1 MDEVHIHR
9 GALVP
14 TEQVD
19 AREYRERTRETLE
32 QSVKTGDAIPEGWSV
47 KREGKTRTR
56 LICEKEPWQQ
66 LENKVWKL
74 LFDLGA
80 QIISTP
86 GFSLNL
92 KTREGVQKT
101 KQLDVAA
108 VDEDIAFVVECK
120 ARKQLGAKDLK
131 KDIAELASNMDDI
144 RNALRATLDRRDLR
158 CVFVLATENI
168 VWSDNDVL
176 DARDHDIVKWDEYD
190 ILSMQELAQLAGEG
204 AKYLVYN
211 RVFRNSKIKNFQ
223 VKVPALK
230 AKMGGRTFYS
240 FVLSPDQLLKIAF
253 VHHRT
258 ADSRFSDLAD
268 SYQRMI
274 NKSRVRQIEQFIRAG
289 GFFPGSIIVNFT
301 RPFVREDK
309 LCDKATLQ
317 GLQDGAEPIAVMLP
331 PYYGCA
337 WIIDGQHRLY
347 GFADVAEKYSAML
360 PVIAFVNESPHTQAK
375 VFVDINKNQKAV
387 PPDLLWDLYEDLYV
401 ESEDARERQLWMI
414 SCIAKLLNNGE
425 YSPFRG
431 SIKIPKDA
439 NPGNLSLY
447 SVCNAINRFGLVN
460 PKEEL
465 LFHEDHI
472 QTVEFATRRIAA
484 FFAVFQDALPEDWA
498 AGDDHYLRTKASLPV
513 LFGILRD
520 VVAANLQ
527 RPNELED
534 ITRFSKVCEQF
545 LRPLIAHFDTAEP
558 KGIETYR
565 KAGGALER
573 SNEVREKLC
582 QVMYEAQVGFRSP
595 WYDDR
600 RKGAAA
606 RDAQLRTSSV
616 RKLVSRDES
625 ENLEFKASMSLDV
638 KRLLLG
644 DGERAMRVGLEDEGV
659 LRSIVAMLNSKGGEV
674 VIGVLEEVDFASADE
689 QRLQALL
696 RIDDKIIIGLEP
708 EYDKKGWDSYHRRLT
723 ELIESRIGPDVFD
736 QELIEV
742 ARLTAR
748 DGDSGSVF
756 DICRVVVRPSETR
769 QYLNGELFFIRRG
782 NKTERLKGPEIDRY
796 WQAR

>member
-1 MDEVHIHR
+1 LLQIHR
-9 GALVP
+9 GALLP
-14 TEQVD
+14 TADVD
-19 AREYRERTRETLE
+19 TREYRERTKVTIE
-32 QSVKTGDAIPEGWSV
+32 QSIKTGDSIPEGWQV

-80 QIISTP
+80 KLISTP
-86 GFSLNL
+86 GFSLHL
-92 KTREGVQKT
+92 KTREGIQKT
-101 KQLDVAA
+101 KQLDVVA
-108 VDEDIAFVVECK
+108 VDDDIAFVVECK
-120 ARKQLGAKDLK
+120 ARKELGPKDLK
-131 KDIAELASNMDDI
+131 KDLAEIVGNMDDI
-144 RNALRATLDRRDLR
+144 RNALRVTLGRRDLR
-158 CVFVLATENI
+158 CVFVLATEN
-168 VWSDNDVL
+168 VLWSDNDVL
-176 DARDHDIVKWDEYD
+176 DARDHEIVRWDKYD

-240 FVLSPDQLLKIAF
+240 FMLSPDQLLKIAF

-258 ADSRFSDLAD
+258 GDSRFSDLTD

-274 NKSRVRQIEQFIRAG
+274 NKSRVRQVEQFIRAG

-301 RPFVREDK
+301 KPFVREDK
-309 LCDKATLQ
+309 LCDKTTLQ
-317 GLQDGAEPIAVMLP
+317 SLENGAEPVAVTLP

-347 GFADVAEKYSAML
+347 GFADVEEKYTAML
-360 PVIAFVNESPHTQAK
+360 PVIAFVHESSHTQAK
-375 VFVDINKNQKAV
+375 IFVDINKNQKAV
-387 PPDLLWDLYEDLYV
+387 PPDLLWDLYEDLYA

-414 SCIAKLLNNGE
+414 SCIAKLMNNAE

-431 SIKIPKDA
+431 SIKIPKDD

-465 LFHEDHI
+465 LFHEDYD
-472 QTVEFATRRIAA
+472 QTVEYAARRIAA
-484 FFAVFQDALPEDWA
+484 FFDVLQDALPEDWA
-498 AGDDHYLRTKASLPV
+498 DGDEHYLRTKASLPV

-527 RPNELED
+527 RPKELDD
-534 ITRFSKVCEQF
+534 IARFSELSRQF
-545 LRPLIAHFDTAEP
+545 LSPLITYFDSVDP
-558 KGIETYR
+558 KVIETYR

-582 QVMYEAQVGFRSP
+582 QEIYAAQVGFRSP
-595 WYDDR
+595 WYEDR
-600 RKGAAA
+600 RKAATA

-616 RKLVSRDES
+616 KKLVSRDES
-625 ENLEFKASMSLDV
+625 ETLEFKGSLSLDV

-644 DGERAMRVGLEDEGV
+644 DGARATRVGLEDEGV
-659 LRSIVAMLNSKGGEV
+659 LRSIVAMLNSRGGEV
-674 VIGVLEEVDFASADE
+674 VVGVLEQIDFAHADD
-689 QRLQALL
+689 QRLASLL
-696 RIDDKIIIGLEP
+696 RIEDKLIIGLDQ
-708 EYDKKGWDSYHRRLT
+708 EYDKKGWDSYQRRLT
-723 ELIESRIGPDVFD
+723 ELIESRIGPDVLD
-736 QELIEV
+736 QQLVEIAKL
-742 ARLTAR
+742 AAR
-748 DGDSGSVF
+748 DGESGATY
-756 DICRVVVRPSETR
+756 DICRVSIQPSETR
-769 QYLNGELFFIRRG
+769 QYLNGEHFYVRRG
-782 NKTERLKGPEIDRY
+782 NKTDQLKGPEIDRY
-796 WQAR
+796 WQSR

>member
-1 MDEVHIHR
+1 MDTVHIHR
-9 GALVP
+9 GALVA

-19 AREYRERTRETLE
+19 AREYRERTKGTVE
-32 QSVKTGDAIPEGWSV
+32 QSIKTGDLVPEGWSV

-80 QIISTP
+80 QLISTP
-86 GFSLNL
+86 DFSLNL
-92 KTREGVQKT
+92 KTREGVLKT
-101 KQLDVAA
+101 KQLDVVAI
-108 VDEDIAFVVECK
+108 DEDIAFVVECK
-120 ARKQLGAKDLK
+120 ARKHLGARDLK
-131 KDIAELASNMDDI
+131 KDIAEIASNTDDI

-190 ILSMQELAQLAGEG
+190 ILSMQDLAQLAGEG

-258 ADSRFSDLAD
+258 ADSRFSDLTD

-274 NKSRVRQIEQFIRAG
+274 NKNRVRQIEQFIRAG

-301 RPFVREDK
+301 KPFVRENK
-309 LCDKATLQ
+309 LCDKTTLQ
-317 GLQDGAEPIAVMLP
+317 GLQDGAEPVAVTLP

-347 GFADVAEKYSAML
+347 GFADVDEKYTAML

-387 PPDLLWDLYEDLYV
+387 PPDLLWDLYEDLYA

-414 SCIAKLLNNGE
+414 SCIAKLLNNAD
-425 YSPFRG
+425 YSPFWG
-431 SIKIPKDA
+431 SIKIPKDD

-465 LFHEDHI
+465 LFHEDFDH
-472 QTVEFATRRIAA
+472 TVDFAARRIAA

-498 AGDDHYLRTKASLPV
+498 AGDDHYLKTKASLPV

-520 VVAANLQ
+520 VIAANLQ
-527 RPNELED
+527 RPKELD
-534 ITRFSKVCEQF
+534 DVTRFAEVCQQF
-545 LRPLIAHFDTAEP
+545 LGPLIAHFDSADQ
-558 KGIETYR
+558 KVIETYR

-573 SNEVREKLC
+573 SNEVRAALC
-582 QVMYEAQVGFRSP
+582 QVMYGAQVGFRSP

-600 RKGAAA
+600 RKASAA
-606 RDAQLRTSSV
+606 RDTQLRTSSV
-616 RKLVSRDES
+616 KKLVSRDES
-625 ENLEFKASMSLDV
+625 ENLEFKASLSLDV

-644 DGERAMRVGLEDEGV
+644 DGARSSRAGLEDDGA

-674 VIGVLEEVDFASADE
+674 VIGVLEQADFSSVDK
-689 QRLQALL
+689 QRLERLL
-696 RIDDKIIIGLEP
+696 RIEDKLIIGLEP

-723 ELIESRIGPDVFD
+723 ELIESRIGPEVLD
-736 QELIEV
+736 QELVEV

-748 DGDSGSVF
+748 DGESDSVY
-756 DICRVVVRPSETR
+756 DICRVFVQPSETR
-769 QYLNGELFFIRRG
+769 QYLNGEHFYIRRG

-796 WQAR
+796 WQTR